1 MNLRPNTNRLLK
13 KILTLNTMKTSNKLL
28 IALAISLIIIPIIVI
43 AVNVKMNYKNEKAF
57 YKNLKGNKE
66 LESPLDGYT
75 KKELPQFSAVN
86 LNDGNDAYVNFVV
99 IKSDKSGIKIPTDLM
114 EIYDV
119 NVDNNGILQFALKNA
134 GKKMKYSLT
143 VYIYSNNVKA
153 FDIAKAAGFTLDI
166 KTDSVNINAKDVKR
180 LNFQELTDI
189 NYLKIITNKVGDL
202 RFDNAKN
209 GIVNVELNNSNFST
223 LKSPFQSLTINSTG
237 QSNIEI
243 SGDVRE
249 KARYEI
255 DELSIKTTGKT
266 ELIVEDIQVHK
277 SSGSLSDSTKVNAS
291 ASIIKSMFNK

>member
-1 MNLRPNTNRLLK
+1 
-13 KILTLNTMKTSNKLL
+13 MKTSNKLL